1 MLASFVVIKFKA
13 SIENSENVLL
23 WFLLVTRAIL
33 IFFCESQTCILSN
46 GLAHDL
52 ATYANYFSF

>member
-23 WFLLVTRAIL
+23 WFLLVTQAIL
-33 IFFCESQTCILSN
+33 IFFVN
-46 GLAHDL
+46 VKHV
-52 ATYANYFSF
+52 SFPMV